1 MPHIDGRSGELVI
14 RIVYD
19 GAPEAG
25 KTTNVQ
31 QLLGLIS
38 LQRRGAAKSP
48 GTSGART
55 EFFDWLDFTGGYLDG
70 RRVRCQLVSV
80 PGQPKLLH
88 RRKYLLETA
97 DAIVFVTDSRREAFE
112 ESIQNFSTTLRM
124 VERATHRVPVGM
136 ILQANKQDME
146 DALLPADVA
155 RAIGVPATTSVVGS
169 TASSGDGVMQTFV
182 LAVRLATDRVRLLA
196 TEETLTD
203 LPQQGE
209 DPDALHSA
217 MVQLDA
223 SVQVEDA
230 PSEAER
236 VEAERVEAERVEA
249 ARVEAARVE
258 AERVEAERVEAER
271 VEAARVEA
279 ARVEAERVEAERVE
293 AARVEAARVEAARV
307 EAERV
312 AAERAEAARR
322 REERIE
328 AALREQERLDAARQE
343 AERVEAAWGETL
355 RIDQARREAAQ
366 RDADRL
372 RAASDDTAVADALRA
387 DHESSR
393 RDTVRYGLSPTQEDL
408 EARIEEPRA
417 LRPSKPIVFAAAQP
431 QTLVPPSR
439 PSPSALARDAPVV
452 VASEPVALPATMHP
466 ATSQRRNRI
475 GPKDTLQLPQASEI
489 ASGHV
494 WPPVKGRAAIAAATS
509 TKLLVPDAVQ
519 AWAPV
524 DASELVSEGGWVMH
538 TTERW
543 VYPSEPVARHR
554 LLTLVRGL
562 LPRVDALPEGR
573 SFAIARDR
581 DQWRLWVVTPVT
593 QSLADAVAA
602 AVDAKNASN
611 LTRAVGHVR
620 TALGKLGEL
629 GLSASA
635 VPAGSAGLAL
645 IDGRL
650 VMLALQEGEDGPT
663 LEARD
668 PLSDVAASLEAI
680 AGEDAV
686 VGGWLNSEGAELL
699 RGERA
704 NTKDAS

>member
-236 VEAERVEAERVEA
+236 VEAARAEAARAEAERAEAERVEAERAEAERVEA

-258 AERVEAERVEAER
+258 AE
-271 VEAARVEA
+271 
-279 ARVEAERVEAERVE
+279 
-293 AARVEAARVEAARV
+293 RVEAARV

-328 AALREQERLDAARQE
+328 AALREQERLEMARQE
-343 AERVEAAWGETL
+343 LERVEAAWAETL

-372 RAASDDTAVADALRA
+372 RAASEEAAVEAALRA
-387 DHESSR
+387 DPDYSR
-393 RDTVRYGLSPTQEDL
+393 RDTVRYGLSPSQVDP

-417 LRPSKPIVFAAAQP
+417 LRPSKPIVFAAGSP

-439 PSPSALARDAPVV
+439 PSPSALAQDTPAVI
-452 VASEPVALPATMHP
+452 ASEPIALPETTRPVA
-466 ATSQRRNRI
+466 SQRKNRLR
-475 GPKDTLQLPQASEI
+475 PNDSLQLPQAPEI

-509 TKLLVPDAVQ
+509 SKLSVPDVVQ

-524 DASELVSEGGWVMH
+524 DASELVSEGGWVLH

-543 VYPSEPVARHR
+543 VYPSEQVARHR

-562 LPRVDALPEGR
+562 LPRVDAIPEGR

-581 DQWRLWVVTPVT
+581 DQWRLWVVTPIM
-593 QSLADAVAA
+593 QSLADGVAA

-629 GLSASA
+629 GLTAAA

-645 IDGRL
+645 TDGRL
-650 VMLALQEGEDGPT
+650 LMLALQEGDDGPT

-668 PLSDVAASLEAI
+668 PLSDVAASLAEI
-680 AGEDAV
+680 AREDAV
-686 VGGWLNSEGAELL
+686 VSGWLNSEGVELL
-699 RGERA
+699 RGARA